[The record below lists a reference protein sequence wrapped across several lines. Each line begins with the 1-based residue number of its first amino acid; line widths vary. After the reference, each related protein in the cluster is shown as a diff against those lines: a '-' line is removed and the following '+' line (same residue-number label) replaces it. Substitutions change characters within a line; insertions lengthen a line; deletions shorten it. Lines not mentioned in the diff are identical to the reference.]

1 MVKMKAFKLLA
12 VSLLSFLPSM
22 ICLIAFSTPALAQR
36 EYTVVRPRE
45 RSSSESVTI
54 RTKAALPSRGV
65 LAIVLDPVVN
75 GQVVVKDS
83 TGRVISTL
91 EADKDGQ
98 AEVQLARNKIY
109 QVEATYPGFLSVTGK
124 SRPLKASEVMRLK
137 LVPQFAKLVLSG
149 LPASAQVQIDGQSK
163 VTANQFGVA
172 TVNELNPGDHSIK
185 VLHPEYNDYANSLK
199 GLEAGALYNWQISMI
214 RVAKLKI
221 QGPAG
226 ATVMI
231 DGAVQGKIQNDGTVR
246 IDYELQQA
254 AEKTISVELLGYK
267 SWSETKKLA
276 PGPYE
281 FEVKLDPIVT
291 STGVTDGF
299 DSLSQWQAPSTWELV
314 TEGRNKKLR
323 VKGSQLGL
331 LKDKIYRDIHEDSN
345 FTIWLED
352 GKGASWAVKAD
363 KEGRSYYLFHLA
375 GPKSTGKFT
384 PNNFYTFVVT
394 NGAEPVE
401 ASTPFPVLTELDQK
415 ASYLINIEI
424 SGDKIM
430 HWITSNKTGEKEAMT
445 GPQLRKKKGENG
457 DEKTPPPDLGV
468 WTNTSVTKDKFLF
481 GTFGFRSLTGEVFS
495 VDDFILEPKKEQ

>member
-1 MVKMKAFKLLA
+1 MVKMKAFKLSA
-12 VSLLSFLPSM
+12 VSLPSFLPSI
-22 ICLIAFSTPALAQR
+22 ICLVAFSTAAFAQR
-36 EYTVVRPRE
+36 EYTVVKPRE

-54 RTKAALPSRGV
+54 RTKAAPSRGV
-65 LAIVLDPVVN
+65 LAIVLDPVLN

-98 AEVQLARNKIY
+98 AEIQLARNKVY
-109 QVEATYPGFLSVTGK
+109 QVEASYPGYLGVSGK

-137 LVPQFAKLVLSG
+137 LVPQFAKLVLVG
-149 LPASAQVQIDGQSK
+149 LPASAQVLIDGQAK
-163 VTANQFGVA
+163 ATADKAGVA
-172 TVNELNPGDHSIK
+172 TINELNPGDHSIK
-185 VLHPEYNDYANSLK
+185 VLHPEYNDYSNSVK
-199 GLEAGALYNWQISMI
+199 GLEAGAIANWQISMI

-231 DGAVQGKIQNDGTVR
+231 DGSVQGKIQNDGTVR
-246 IDYELQQA
+246 IDYELEQA
-254 AEKTISVELLGYK
+254 ADRTISVELLGYK

-281 FEVKLDPIVT
+281 LAVKLDPVVT

-299 DSLSQWQAPSTWELV
+299 DSLSQWQAPPTWDLV

-323 VKGSQLGL
+323 VNGSQLGL
-331 LKDKIYRDIHEDSN
+331 LKDKVYRDIHEDSN

-375 GPKSTGKFT
+375 GPKSTKFT
-384 PNNFYTFVVT
+384 PNKFYTFVVT
-394 NGAEPVE
+394 NGAEPEE

-415 ASYLINIEI
+415 SSYLINIEI
-424 SGDKIM
+424 SGDKIL